1 MLVGPC
7 KEPEFTCC
15 RFPGL
20 ALGDPQGG
28 VPLTGVEDTRLPG
41 LLPVL
46 LSQKPEGSPSLRLA
60 PGCHAHPGP
69 WWLHLPEPTPS

>member
-1 MLVGPC
+1 MLVGPF

-28 VPLTGVEDTRLPG
+28 VTLTGVEDTCLPG
-41 LLPVL
+41 LPPVL
-46 LSQKPEGSPSLRLA
+46 FLPRNLKGA
-60 PGCHAHPGP
+60 PA
-69 WWLHLPEPTPS
+69 